1 MAASLMLSRCCRAS
15 KVMDTFPSSCLF
27 QHSTLQPFHGTSFQ
41 GSPAIPTSNCTRITS
56 EGSPP
61 SLDFQP
67 RNVTGKVLLKVT
79 LLGRCPH
86 GSPKLP
92 GDLWEMEKNFWKSTD
107 RVQSSLPGQGR
118 SVPAFAPITPRAV
131 AEVTPGWGGKIQE
144 NSLGMVSV
152 ASSRAGHS
160 GDTRDVSRGTA
171 SSRTLSLPIP
181 LGSSSH
187 IFSLFSFLLFMLIPK
202 LSNWEECK

>member
-1 MAASLMLSRCCRAS
+1 MSSRCCRAS
-15 KVMDTFPSSCLF
+15 KVMDAFPSSCLF

-41 GSPAIPTSNCTRITS
+41 GSPAIPTSNCTRIAS

-67 RNVTGKVLLKVT
+67 RNVTGKVLLEVT
-79 LLGRCPH
+79 LLGWCPH

-107 RVQSSLPGQGR
+107 RVQSSLPGQRSPMQGR
-118 SVPAFAPITPRAV
+118 SVPAFGPITLRAV
-131 AEVTPGWGGKIQE
+131 AEVPQDGVGRSRKTLWGWCQWPPAELDTLGTLEMCPEALPAPGPCHCPFPWE
-144 NSLGMVSV
+144 ALPT
-152 ASSRAGHS
+152 SSC
-160 GDTRDVSRGTA
+160 
-171 SSRTLSLPIP
+171 
-181 LGSSSH
+181 
-187 IFSLFSFLLFMLIPK
+187 FSFLLFMLIPK